1 MYKQNKIFTFDK
13 SPQHNTDIKRLN
25 KIIKDSHQM
34 NYFISMLST
43 TGGKLKVSPKQIL
56 KNYKKIKR
64 INPKKKVVIGFGITE
79 KTIGKLKSADG
90 LVVGSAIC
98 NEITRSQVHPVT
110 DNRNQT
116 IAQPT
121 AQDINTSI
129 QRCLAKAIA
138 LHGLGLYIFAGED
151 LPEPDALNSK
161 QRGELLGVVK
171 KLKNKSLESDILRK
185 MDNLQI
191 NVRNYEASIEKL
203 NEMIKDKGD
212 K

>member
-1 MYKQNKIFTFDK
+1 MSLFEK
-13 SPQHNTDIKRLN
+13 LN
-25 KIIKDSHQM
+25 KVDVNKHKKKKGQFD
-34 NYFISMLST
+34 YLSWPLAIQEL
-43 TGGKLKVSPKQIL
+43 LKVCPDAEWEVHEYQ
-56 KNYKKIKR
+56 N
-64 INPKKKVVIGFGITE
+64 E
-79 KTIGKLKSADG
+79 DG
-90 LVVGSAIC
+90 LTAPYMTTNAGCFVRVSVTC
-98 NEITRSQVHPVT
+98 DEITRSQVHPVT

-151 LPEPDALNSK
+151 LPEPDALNSE
-161 QRGELLGVVK
+161 QRAKILGIVK
-171 KLKNKSLESDILRK
+171 KLKDKSLESDILRK

-191 NVRNYEASIEKL
+191 NVRNLDECVGKL
-203 NEMIKDKGD
+203 NNMITDKGE

>member
-1 MYKQNKIFTFDK
+1 MSLFEK
-13 SPQHNTDIKRLN
+13 LN
-25 KIIKDSHQM
+25 KVDVNKHKKKKGQFD
-34 NYFISMLST
+34 YLSWPLAIQEL
-43 TGGKLKVSPKQIL
+43 LKVCPDATWQVHEYQ
-56 KNYKKIKR
+56 N
-64 INPKKKVVIGFGITE
+64 E
-79 KTIGKLKSADG
+79 DG
-90 LVVGSAIC
+90 LTAPYMTTNAGCFVRVSVTCEGI
-98 NEITRSQVHPVT
+98 IRSQVHPVT

-151 LPEPDALNSK
+151 LPEPDALNSE
-161 QRGELLGVVK
+161 QRAKILGIVK
-171 KLKNKSLESDILRK
+171 KLKDKSLESDILRK

-191 NVRNYEASIEKL
+191 NVRNLDECVGKL
-203 NEMIKDKGD
+203 NNMITDKGE

>member
-1 MYKQNKIFTFDK
+1 MSLFEK
-13 SPQHNTDIKRLN
+13 LN
-25 KIIKDSHQM
+25 KVDVNKHKKKKGQFD
-34 NYFISMLST
+34 YLSWPLAIQEL
-43 TGGKLKVSPKQIL
+43 LKVCPDASWQVHEYQ
-56 KNYKKIKR
+56 N
-64 INPKKKVVIGFGITE
+64 E
-79 KTIGKLKSADG
+79 DG
-90 LVVGSAIC
+90 LVAPYMTTNAGCFVRVSVTC

-151 LPEPDALNSK
+151 LPEPDALTPDEAK
-161 QRGELLGVVK
+161 KLYELAKPLGK
-171 KLKNKSLESDILRK
+171 KFVDDLKNKANNMELHV
-185 MDNLQI
+185 N
-191 NVRNYEASIEKL
+191 NYEAVIEKIE
-203 NEMIKDKGD
+203 NMIKEKGN

>member
-1 MYKQNKIFTFDK
+1 MSLFEK
-13 SPQHNTDIKRLN
+13 LN
-25 KIIKDSHQM
+25 KVDVNKHKKKKGQFD
-34 NYFISMLST
+34 YLSWPLAIQEL
-43 TGGKLKVSPKQIL
+43 LKVCPDATWQVHEYQ
-56 KNYKKIKR
+56 N
-64 INPKKKVVIGFGITE
+64 E
-79 KTIGKLKSADG
+79 DG
-90 LVVGSAIC
+90 LTAPYMTTNAGCFVRVSVTC
-98 NEITRSQVHPVT
+98 DEITRSQVHPVT

-151 LPEPDALNSK
+151 LPEPDALNSE
-161 QRGELLGVVK
+161 QRAKILGIVK
-171 KLKNKSLESDILRK
+171 KLKDKSLENDILRK

-191 NVRNYEASIEKL
+191 NVRNLDECIDKL
-203 NEMIKDKGD
+203 NNMITDKGE